1 MPQFCILFYANYT
14 TLATQKRGSWPNGPM
29 APPKYALGLGI
40 LQTAKNRS
48 FQCVMMQNGNHL
60 LVGDMALSRWE
71 SVIATTKFKQ
81 RKR

>member
-14 TLATQKRGSWPNGPM
+14 TLATQNGGPWPNGP
-29 APPKYALGLGI
+29 PPNYALGFGI

-48 FQCVMMQNGNHL
+48 FECIMMQNGNHL

-71 SVIATTKFKQ
+71 SFIATTKFKQ